1 MTLIFDFDGTLHQT
15 ARIYIPA
22 FRAARAALVAQGYPV
37 RAFADAEITSFLG
50 LNIHD
55 MWRSFL
61 PQAPAEV
68 QAKGARIIGSALDAA
83 LARGN
88 AALYPGIP
96 EALYAL
102 KRAGHTLV
110 LLSNCR
116 HSYGEAARARFGL
129 DRWFSGYYFCEDYQN
144 VPKEEIF
151 PAISQA
157 FPGPYLMIGDRTTD
171 RRVAQTHGF
180 GFVGCAYGYGTPEEL
195 AGANALCAT
204 ASQIPQAIE
213 RLSSH

>member
-1 MTLIFDFDGTLHQT
+1 M
-15 ARIYIPA
+15 
-22 FRAARAALVAQGYPV
+22 AQGYPV

-83 LARGN
+83 LAHGN

-116 HSYGEAARARFGL
+116 HSYGEAAVRA
-129 DRWFSGYYFCEDYQN
+129 SGSTAG
-144 VPKEEIF
+144 F
-151 PAISQA
+151 PATTSA
-157 FPGPYLMIGDRTTD
+157 RTTRMCP
-171 RRVAQTHGF
+171 RRRFSPPSPRPFPA
-180 GFVGCAYGYGTPEEL
+180 P
-195 AGANALCAT
+195 
-204 ASQIPQAIE
+204 I
-213 RLSSH
+213 

>member
-1 MTLIFDFDGTLHQT
+1 MTAPWHQT

-83 LARGN
+83 LAHGN

-171 RRVAQTHGF
+171 RPGGPDARLRLCGLRLWLRHAG
-180 GFVGCAYGYGTPEEL
+180 GTRRGKRPV
-195 AGANALCAT
+195 CH
-204 ASQIPQAIE
+204 SQPD
-213 RLSSH
+213 SSGHRAA